1 MINMKAT
8 TKITKPGYIQ
18 ILIFYCIFTVL
29 FLNDLHAQDPTF
41 SQFYAARTYLN
52 PAFTGIEPGVTVSAV
67 MRDQWQGI
75 GESFRTYYASI
86 ELQEP
91 AFNSGIG
98 LTMMKDRS
106 GAAALTTDHVGMAYT
121 YSPGLEN
128 GSLHIGFR
136 TAWVRKYLDWNRLI
150 FPDQIANPLGEITT
164 NTLAQNPDQDVSY
177 IDTGVGIL
185 YRFETKS
192 KRKTRGQGSRSS
204 MMMHNSIGLSI
215 SHITKTDESLYGY
228 ANARVPMRV
237 TLHAGSMIGLDFFK
251 RGKQTL
257 AWSPNLKVEY
267 QNGISALTAGLYMM
281 YNGFYLGSFYQSEQ
295 PFDFSDTNA
304 IIFTG
309 GIEIQMEGDNTF
321 HIGYSYDANTTGI
334 GTRSKGAHEVTTK
347 FNFAGVRLSP
357 TRKRYGKN
365 RFMKCHLFF

>member
-1 MINMKAT
+1 MKNFYRRVWIT
-8 TKITKPGYIQ
+8 IKIII
-18 ILIFYCIFTVL
+18 ILLIASQL
-29 FLNDLHAQDPTF
+29 QAQDPSF

-52 PAFTGIEPGVTVSAV
+52 PAFTGIQPGVTFSAN
-67 MRDQWQGI
+67 MRDQWQGT
-75 GESFRTYYASI
+75 GDSFRTYYASL

-98 LTMMKDRS
+98 ITMMKDQS
-106 GAAALTTDHVGMAYT
+106 GAAALTTDYIGMAYS

-136 TAWVRKYLDWNRLI
+136 TGWVNKYLDWSRLI
-150 FPDQIANPLGEITT
+150 FPDQITNPLGEMTT
-164 NTLAQNPDQDVSY
+164 ATMAQNPDQNVSY
-177 IDTGVGIL
+177 IDTGVGIM
-185 YRFETKS
+185 YRFQKKTR
-192 KRKTRGQGSRSS
+192 RKIRGQGSRSS
-204 MMMHNSIGLSI
+204 MMMHNSIGLTVN
-215 SHITKTDESLYGY
+215 HITNTDESLYGFE
-228 ANARVPMRV
+228 NVRVPMRF
-237 TLHAGSMIGLDFFK
+237 TLHAGSVIGLDFYK

-257 AWSPNLKVEY
+257 AWSPNLKLDV

-281 YNGFYLGSFYQSEQ
+281 YNGFYLGTFYQSEQ

-309 GIEIQMEGDNTF
+309 GIEITMPNDDTF

-334 GTRSKGAHEVTTK
+334 GTRTHGSHEITTK
-347 FNFAGVRLSP
+347 FNFGSIRLSP

-365 RFMKCHLFF
+365 RSLKCHLFF